1 MAHLSL
7 FQLNHLIKSQL
18 ENNLAGSYWV
28 IAEISE
34 LRNNQK
40 GHCYMELVEK
50 ENNFIQAKIR
60 ANIWAYTYR
69 TLSQQFEQATGS
81 TLKPGIKVL
90 FNVSINFH
98 EVYGLSLTVN
108 DIDPNFTI
116 GERSRQREETIRK
129 LKEEGFLNLNK
140 SLPLPL
146 VPQRIAVISSLTAAG
161 YGDFIDQL
169 ENNSQGYDFLIESFN
184 ATMQGVE
191 TENSIAKALENI
203 RQRQEKYDL
212 IAIIRGGGAQTD
224 LDSFD
229 GYNLAKLIASAPLP
243 VLTGIGHERDQTVA
257 DLVANTALKTPTA
270 VAEFIISGMD
280 RFYNQLYDLNTRV
293 ERGVRDK
300 FNMARQQLVQM
311 GHRLER
317 SGLNY
322 LKQAQQLLSDKQHML
337 KFASRAQVE
346 KSRSLLTGLED
357 KIKLIDPETIF
368 KRGYSITLKNGRSI
382 NQQPIA
388 VGDVLITK
396 NQHTQIESK
405 VTNIENEQ

>member
-322 LKQAQQLLSDKQHML
+322 LKQVQQLLSDKQHML